1 MAGLAAP
8 GCVRCACI
16 CRVDVSL
23 SRGHSMGF
31 AGLGRDDNARKWRV
45 VFCTA
50 STELTDVGAECHGD
64 AGAWL
69 DYVKARLGTGLGGI
83 SGSRRG
89 IGSARLGIKNVEL
102 VHWAC

>member
-1 MAGLAAP
+1 
-8 GCVRCACI
+8 
-16 CRVDVSL
+16 
-23 SRGHSMGF
+23 MGF
-31 AGLGRDDNARKWRV
+31 AGLGRDENAGKLCV
-45 VFCTA
+45 VLCAA

-64 AGAWL
+64 AGARL
-69 DYVKARLGTGLGGI
+69 DYVKARLGSARARLGGV